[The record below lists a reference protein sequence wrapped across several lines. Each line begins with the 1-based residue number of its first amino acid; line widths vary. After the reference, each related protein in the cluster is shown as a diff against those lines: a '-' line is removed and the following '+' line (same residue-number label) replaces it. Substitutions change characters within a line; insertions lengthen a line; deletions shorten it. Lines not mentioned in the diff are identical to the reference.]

1 MENNAKIILG
11 KNAGQCL
18 RAEFSALMIKTL
30 VNDRKSVNVI
40 GAKGSGKTRLL
51 EDIMICLPPDITMV
65 QVNLKSYAG
74 NYPGLMR
81 EIHRQLNL
89 SGEVPQRLD
98 KLFTGL
104 EKPTRFYLVCFDNYD
119 ALLNNI
125 HIDEK
130 YDKDFFD
137 DLNFLKNKGNMSL
150 LCPTCKPH
158 NSLPVFIAG
167 ESCGNSW
174 LILEKELLPVLTRQ
188 QVLAELERKFDETG
202 RLWLKNNPVDK
213 ELLLDSIL
221 GQPFPYSRLS
231 FLVGKFIR
239 QTEEEAALPFKRRLN
254 RWQKEFDRMNYK
266 GLYKLLHILKEWW
279 KRLKKLLG
287 LDIKIPI
294 ISDLLAILKRISGI
308 K

>member
-1 MENNAKIILG
+1 MVKLLID
-11 KNAGQCL
+11 
-18 RAEFSALMIKTL
+18 
-30 VNDRKSVNVI
+30 DRKSVNVI
-40 GAKGSGKTRLL
+40 GEKGSGKTRLL
-51 EDIMICLPPDITMV
+51 EDIMNCLPPDITMV

-158 NSLPVFIAG
+158 NSLPVFIGG

-174 LILEKELLPVLTRQ
+174 LTLEKELLPDLTRD
-188 QVLAELERKFDETG
+188 QVLAELEKQFDEHG
-202 RLWLKNNPVDK
+202 RMWLQCNPSDK
-213 ELLLDSIL
+213 ELLLDSIME
-221 GQPFPYSRLS
+221 QSFPYSRLS
-231 FLVGKFIR
+231 FLVKKFTR
-239 QTEEEAALPFKRRLN
+239 QTEEEAELPFKRRLN
-254 RWQKEFDRMNYK
+254 RWQEEFDKLNHT
-266 GLYKLLHILKEWW
+266 GLD
-279 KRLKKLLG
+279 KRLHGIKTRAEGVVAASGVKKF
-287 LDIKIPI
+287 KIPI
-294 ISDLLAILKRISGI
+294 ISDLLTLLKKKSGI
-308 K
+308 S